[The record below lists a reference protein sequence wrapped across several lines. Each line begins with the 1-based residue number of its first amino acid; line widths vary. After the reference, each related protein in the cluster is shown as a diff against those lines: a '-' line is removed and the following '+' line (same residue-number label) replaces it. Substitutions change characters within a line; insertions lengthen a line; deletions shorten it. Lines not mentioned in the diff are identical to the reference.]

1 MVIGRELGF
10 RVVTDIKGVGF
21 GNWELRGWVA
31 CGLEYKENL
40 NSYCGFLEPSVR

>member
-31 CGLEYKENL
+31 CGLEYKEINWL
-40 NSYCGFLEPSVR
+40 NPSFRPK